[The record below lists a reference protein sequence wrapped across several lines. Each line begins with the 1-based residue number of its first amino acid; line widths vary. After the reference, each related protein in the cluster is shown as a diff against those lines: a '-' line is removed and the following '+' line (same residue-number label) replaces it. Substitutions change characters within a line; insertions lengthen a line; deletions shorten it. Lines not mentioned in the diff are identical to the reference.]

1 MQPALQTCRPCRRRE
16 GGNMHKHISD
26 LQRRFKPA
34 DPAEGEKAMCTNLQP
49 CNRCPAD
56 LKTLQAEKGS
66 RHSEGPHELC
76 ASTYIT
82 PTVGLGRQYVG
93 LLRDLGFPCRGSSST
108 IYFTAPTN
116 QLRTNY
122 TQTCKGQYRF
132 TAPTDANYTEITAP
146 TDANY
151 TERWYGS
158 MPTTSPKEC
167 MPVHDCNMMNCKDNH
182 NSTALTTH
190 QSTCRR
196 GPQKLGKNY

>member
-1 MQPALQTCRPCRRRE
+1 MEPALQTCRPCRRRE
-16 GGNMHKHISD
+16 CGNVH
-26 LQRRFKPA
+26 KPA
-34 DPAEGEKAMCTNLQP
+34 VALQ
-49 CNRCPAD
+49 
-56 LKTLQAEKGS
+56 QVS
-66 RHSEGPHELC
+66 
-76 ASTYIT
+76 YIT
-82 PTVGLGRQYVG
+82 PMVGLGRQHVG
-93 LLRDLGFPCRGSSST
+93 LLRDLRFPCRGSSS
-108 IYFTAPTN
+108 FTAPTN

-132 TAPTDANYTEITAP
+132 TAPTDG
-146 TDANY
+146 NY

-167 MPVHDCNMMNCKDNH
+167 MPVHDCNTMNCKDNH

>member
-1 MQPALQTCRPCRRRE
+1 M
-16 GGNMHKHISD
+16 
-26 LQRRFKPA
+26 
-34 DPAEGEKAMCTNLQP
+34 
-49 CNRCPAD
+49 
-56 LKTLQAEKGS
+56 
-66 RHSEGPHELC
+66 
-76 ASTYIT
+76 
-82 PTVGLGRQYVG
+82 
-93 LLRDLGFPCRGSSST
+93 
-108 IYFTAPTN
+108 
-116 QLRTNY
+116 
-122 TQTCKGQYRF
+122 
-132 TAPTDANYTEITAP
+132 TAP

>member
-1 MQPALQTCRPCRRRE
+1 MAIFWLLSPT
-16 GGNMHKHISD
+16 K
-26 LQRRFKPA
+26 
-34 DPAEGEKAMCTNLQP
+34 
-49 CNRCPAD
+49 
-56 LKTLQAEKGS
+56 KGS
-66 RHSEGPHELC
+66 RHSDWQVCMNYAPLHNTYGRSRKAAC
-76 ASTYIT
+76 RST
-82 PTVGLGRQYVG
+82 GD
-93 LLRDLGFPCRGSSST
+93 LRFPCRGSSS
-108 IYFTAPTN
+108 FTAPTN

-132 TAPTDANYTEITAP
+132 TAPTDG
-146 TDANY
+146 NY